1 VGERALK
8 SRLRASPLPLLVLL
22 AAAAPGRL
30 AADIAIVTSPATAID
45 AVDEADVKA
54 LWLGA
59 RDRIGDVRLAVA
71 DRSDEEIRDS
81 FYHLVLHKTRG
92 QIKAI
97 WAKRGFQ
104 YGLPPPPAFPN
115 DESVLDWVRG
125 ATGRLGYVWDVSA
138 DDSVKV
144 LFTVELPA
152 EKEGGP

>member
-8 SRLRASPLPLLVLL
+8 SRLRASPLPLLLLL
-22 AAAAPGRL
+22 AAAVPCRA
-30 AADIAIVTSPATAID
+30 AADIAIVTSTETAIE
-45 AVDEADVKA
+45 AVDEVDVRA
-54 LWLGA
+54 LWLGV

-81 FYHLVLHKTRG
+81 FYHLVLHRTRG

-115 DESVLDWVRG
+115 DKSVLDWVRG
-125 ATGRLGYVWDVSA
+125 ASGRLGYVWDASV

-144 LFTVELPA
+144 LFRVELPA
-152 EKEGGP
+152 EEGGGP